1 MHDPARIRVKLVVL
15 GNTRE
20 AHRLGYEVRDGR
32 LVASHLPQ
40 VPTQQAQ
47 AAAKQRRERWRV
59 AAQAEAASAREAA
72 DRSAVLTREAQRRA
86 EVAEQ
91 KVDAMAQAGYG
102 DHTISVVAL
111 DPPRAPA
118 PAPPALGKP
127 VSHND
132 CSCCFNV

>member
-1 MHDPARIRVKLVVL
+1 VHDPARIRVKLVVL

-32 LVASHLPQ
+32 LVAFHLPQ

-91 KVDAMAQAGYG
+91 KVKWTPWRRPATA
-102 DHTISVVAL
+102 TIRFLSL
-111 DPPRAPA
+111 PWILLGLRPPRHQPW
-118 PAPPALGKP
+118 
-127 VSHND
+127 VSR
-132 CSCCFNV
+132 